1 MKSMKLLEVVKM
13 LELNG
18 FTLMRSNGH
27 LIYGNGVVRVAL
39 AHARIVSPG
48 VLRSVMKAI
57 GHVQSSQF
65 DQKAA

>member
-27 LIYGNGVVRVAL
+27 LIYGHGTLRVAL

-48 VLRSVMKAI
+48 VLRSVMRVI
-57 GHVQSSQF
+57 NQSQEI
-65 DQKAA
+65 QRKVA